1 MTPRGK
7 WSGMMTIVRLNR
19 AFYAAAVIVLI
30 AVACLAFTVSGLWW
44 KLALAASGAG
54 AAYFLFG
61 SLFVAHWIYD
71 RSDLYRW
78 GWIERALRG
87 ASRRDFIFCHS
98 GFDDSS
104 RALRGKL
111 GNIGWMVLDHFNE
124 RQMTEPS
131 IRRAR
136 KLFPPTA
143 ETLPAPHNAWPAT
156 TASADVVF
164 GLLAIHEFRT
174 SNERFEWFLEA
185 KRCLRKGGRI
195 VIAEHMRDL
204 ANFLAFGPGFLHFHS
219 PRSWRASWQ
228 RAGFQCIDEF
238 RITPWIRVFILEIS

>member
-104 RALRGKL
+104 RALRG
-111 GNIGWMVLDHFNE
+111 E
-124 RQMTEPS
+124 
-131 IRRAR
+131 
-136 KLFPPTA
+136 
-143 ETLPAPHNAWPAT
+143 
-156 TASADVVF
+156 
-164 GLLAIHEFRT
+164 
-174 SNERFEWFLEA
+174 
-185 KRCLRKGGRI
+185 
-195 VIAEHMRDL
+195 
-204 ANFLAFGPGFLHFHS
+204 
-219 PRSWRASWQ
+219 
-228 RAGFQCIDEF
+228 
-238 RITPWIRVFILEIS
+238 